1 MMATNRAIWDGI
13 PEGLDGDRTATGSY
27 AISSLPNFNT
37 EGIGALRHGDK
48 TTPCPVCGQV
58 GELIGN
64 IPFVILHGRCAAGNN
79 AVVTCGCPPGS
90 NRLISPAGPVGRS
103 RPQSTR
109 IVSQPQPIQFAQTV
123 KAPPQ
128 TSPSPKP
135 VTAPPKKSHTPVD
148 AGYCILPYG
157 VTAKG
162 YESWLF
168 NDELIPG
175 TKALYHSLNGSEE
188 YKAGSLLLIV
198 DPEKQDDRQISHMKA
213 AKTRVDAALAPLSH
227 QQARF
232 LHKNRD
238 VLAMA
243 AAALDA
249 SGTGRDAAGSIAEA
263 AKGYFERI
271 GQLLLQIQT
280 TYQNAYI
287 TQGALIGE
295 EFYVQRRQLLAQL
308 DSVLKAFMNKRF
320 MFNQYES
327 LKTSLGLS
335 THAITHQWNE
345 TGVGDI
351 ENYATHIE
359 KAAKIVKTMEV
370 FGRVGIGLNALNAAG
385 KIYDACTTGRDCE
398 KTTFTSMGEFAGGLA
413 GGIVATKILTSEIA
427 DAGCAVVLGALSIE
441 AGGVLAL
448 TCSLTVTGTAAYKG
462 DKLFGAIGE
471 WAGEKISEQIVNE

>member
-1 MMATNRAIWDGI
+1 MTSNRSIWDGI
-13 PEGLDGDRTATGSY
+13 PEGLDGDRTTTGSY
-27 AISSLPNFNT
+27 AISSLPYFST
-37 EGIGALRHGDK
+37 EGTGALRHGDK
-48 TTPCPVCGQV
+48 TTPCPACGQV

-103 RPQSTR
+103 RPQSIR
-109 IVSQPQPIQFAQTV
+109 IVSQPQPVQHTQTAKV
-123 KAPPQ
+123 PPQ
-128 TSPSPKP
+128 TSPSPQP
-135 VTAPPKKSHTPVD
+135 VTAPPKKLHIPVD

-157 VTAKG
+157 ATAKS

-168 NDELIPG
+168 NDEPVSG
-175 TKALYHSLNGSEE
+175 TKALYHSLNGSGEF
-188 YKAGSLLLIV
+188 KAGSLLLIV
-198 DPEKQDDRQISHMKA
+198 DPEKQDDRQIAHMKA
-213 AKTRVDAALAPLSH
+213 AKARVDAALAPLSH
-227 QQARF
+227 QQALF

-238 VLAMA
+238 ALAMA

-249 SGTGRDAAGSIAEA
+249 SGTGRDAAGTIAEA

-271 GQLLLQIQT
+271 EQLLIQIQT

-320 MFNQYES
+320 IFNQYES

-335 THAITHQWNE
+335 TRAITHQWNE

-359 KAAKIVKTMEV
+359 KAAKIVKAMEV

-385 KIYDACTTGRDCE
+385 KIYDACTTGRECK
-398 KTTFTSMGEFAGGLA
+398 KTTFTSVGEFAGGLGGASLA
-413 GGIVATKILTSEIA
+413 GIAIEKGAAT
-427 DAGCAVVLGALSIE
+427 AVCSLLLGAATFE
-441 AGGVLAL
+441 AAGAGALGCNLIVSLVGGFA
-448 TCSLTVTGTAAYKG
+448 TEKY
-462 DKLFGAIGE
+462 GE
-471 WAGEKISEQIVNE
+471 KMGESAGELIIDIR

>member
-1 MMATNRAIWDGI
+1 MATNRAVWNGI
-13 PEGLDGDRTATGSY
+13 PQGLNGDRTTTGSY
-27 AISSLPNFNT
+27 AISSLSNFST
-37 EGIGALRHGDK
+37 EGIGILRHGDK
-48 TTPCPVCGQV
+48 TTPCPACGQT
-58 GELIGN
+58 GELVGN
-64 IPFVILHGRCAAGNN
+64 IPHVKSHGRCAAGNN
-79 AVVTCGCPPGS
+79 AVVICGCPPGS

-103 RPQSTR
+103 RPQSIR
-109 IVSQPQPIQFAQTV
+109 IVSQPQPIQYEQTA
-123 KAPPQ
+123 KIPPHI
-128 TSPSPKP
+128 TPSPKP
-135 VTAPPKKSHTPVD
+135 VTALPEKPHIPVD
-148 AGYCILPYG
+148 AGYCTLPYG
-157 VTAKG
+157 ATAKG

-168 NDELIPG
+168 NDEPVPG

-198 DPEKQDDRQISHMKA
+198 DPEKQDDRQIAHMKA
-213 AKTRVDAALAPLSH
+213 AKARVDAALAPLSH

-263 AKGYFERI
+263 AKSYFERI
-271 GQLLLQIQT
+271 EQLLIQIQT

-287 TQGALIGE
+287 AKGALIGE

-308 DSVLKAFMNKRF
+308 DSVLKSFMNKRF

-327 LKTSLGLS
+327 LKKSLGLS

-359 KAAKIVKTMEV
+359 KAAKIVKAMEV

-385 KIYDACTTGRDCE
+385 KIYDACTNGRECK
-398 KTTFTSMGEFAGGLA
+398 KTTFTSVGEFSGGLA
-413 GGIVATKILTSEIA
+413 GSAVAGIIVEKDAATAICSFT
-427 DAGCAVVLGALSIE
+427 LGTLSIE
-441 AGGVLAL
+441 AGGALAL
-448 TCSLTVTGTAAYKG
+448 TCGLLVSGTMGVAA
-462 DKLFGAIGE
+462 DKFGGE
-471 WAGEKISEQIVNE
+471 AGKSFGNIISGE